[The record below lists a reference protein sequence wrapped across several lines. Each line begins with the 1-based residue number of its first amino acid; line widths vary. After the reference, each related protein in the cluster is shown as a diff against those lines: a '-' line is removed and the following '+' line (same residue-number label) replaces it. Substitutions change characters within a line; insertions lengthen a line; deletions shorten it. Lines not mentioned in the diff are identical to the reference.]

1 MSLNASELFRRNV
14 KTVLDE
20 RGMTITQLAEL
31 TESSRPGLS
40 RVLSGDDGI
49 TIERADK
56 IAKALDFTLSELL
69 EEKLRIPVK
78 SS

>member
-1 MSLNASELFRRNV
+1 MSSTASELFRKNL
-14 KTVLDE
+14 KTAIRE
-20 RGMTITQLAEL
+20 RGTTQSKLAEAVG
-31 TESSRPGLS
+31 TSESAISNII
-40 RVLSGDDGI
+40 SGSQGV

-69 EEKLRIPVK
+69 EEKLRIPVQ

>member
-1 MSLNASELFRRNV
+1 MSSSASELFRRNV
-14 KTVLDE
+14 RTVLEE
-20 RGMTITQLAEL
+20 RGMSIAEL
-31 TESSRPGLS
+31 ANVTKSSRPGLS

-78 SS
+78 TC